1 MATTL
6 NGFWFYCHIW
16 EDTSGKL
23 MTEHLTNKIEI
34 WVMISLLRLSNIS
47 TSPWLVIT
55 VKSNQM
61 TQNGLGDRAGRRL
74 DGTVLLCSR
83 AAPDT
88 KPWGHCYHNTA
99 KRNHTSWVL
108 GIFLKKWPSS
118 SLRGPFLGHGAD
130 ANVGQKEP
138 LLSIK
143 KEQRTGW
150 SNSRGRRG
158 CLLRWKIAPAAFH
171 SPSPRTEGI
180 KSSTDERS
188 GVKLQWGNLI
198 RLLLV
203 RLIWANRRE

>member
-1 MATTL
+1 MAWVTVQAGVWMGRCFCAAVQLQTQSPGDTATTTQR
-6 NGFWFYCHIW
+6 NATTQVECWGF
-16 EDTSGKL
+16 K
-23 MTEHLTNKIEI
+23 K
-34 WVMISLLRLSNIS
+34 
-47 TSPWLVIT
+47 
-55 VKSNQM
+55 
-61 TQNGLGDRAGRRL
+61 
-74 DGTVLLCSR
+74 
-83 AAPDT
+83 
-88 KPWGHCYHNTA
+88 
-99 KRNHTSWVL
+99 
-108 GIFLKKWPSS
+108 KKWPSS

-158 CLLRWKIAPAAFH
+158 CLLRWKIAPAALH

>member
-23 MTEHLTNKIEI
+23 KTEHLTNKIEI

-61 TQNGLGDRAGRRL
+61 TQNGLGDHAGRRL

-88 KPWGHCYHNTA
+88 KPWGHCYRNTV

-108 GIFLKKWPSS
+108 GIFKKMTKQLITWA
-118 SLRGPFLGHGAD
+118 LFG
-130 ANVGQKEP
+130 
-138 LLSIK
+138 
-143 KEQRTGW
+143 
-150 SNSRGRRG
+150 SRSRCKCRSEGT
-158 CLLRWKIAPAAFH
+158 PVVNQE
-171 SPSPRTEGI
+171 RTE
-180 KSSTDERS
+180 
-188 GVKLQWGNLI
+188 
-198 RLLLV
+198 
-203 RLIWANRRE
+203 NRVE